1 MLVFVEER
9 LCIIQNTKCASSSMH
24 SLLSDRADIVLRGHT
39 SLKHIEFSLA
49 KPLLPYILPA
59 GLSADEFEFIGL
71 VRQPIDWLQSWY
83 KYRQRPAI
91 KKTPRHVGNISFDRF
106 ISDSIPESQQFNYL
120 KEIGGDLGVDK
131 AFAFERLDLFENY
144 LSKKLSCAIR
154 LPIKNTSKNLN
165 AVNHLNISPETLQI
179 IEKKFRKDFLLHASC
194 LETVDGYIDQQGFS
208 DFEKANKHLI
218 PVSSL

>member
-1 MLVFVEER
+1 M
-9 LCIIQNTKCASSSMH
+9 
-24 SLLSDRADIVLRGHT
+24 
-39 SLKHIEFSLA
+39 
-49 KPLLPYILPA
+49 
-59 GLSADEFEFIGL
+59 
-71 VRQPIDWLQSWY
+71 
-83 KYRQRPAI
+83 
-91 KKTPRHVGNISFDRF
+91 
-106 ISDSIPESQQFNYL
+106 
-120 KEIGGDLGVDK
+120 DK